1 LLLAACIGLTVVVW
15 KSYGDVANKKITR
28 LGTQLVLTSSLSPE
42 EPAQPGGPALEA
54 DLPNAAPPAAP
65 PVEIAAEAV
74 VPAAALLMRP
84 NCFSRWH
91 AISQSWGM
99 RSSNSRPAWSSSKPA
114 SNKTPRGGV
123 FEPADQNSSDS
134 TTISQRRDAQADDF
148 YAASQSRR
156 SPRPGRCYR
165 QPALADDRG

>member
-1 LLLAACIGLTVVVW
+1 MLLAACIGLTVVVW

-91 AISQSWGM
+91 AISQLWGM
-99 RSSNSRPAWSSSKPA
+99 RSSNSRPAWSSSNPA
-114 SNKTPRGGV
+114 SNKACARLPVLRSRGPEYQPV
-123 FEPADQNSSDS
+123 
-134 TTISQRRDAQADDF
+134 RRNWPQQGYAQADNF
-148 YAASQSRR
+148 YAASPKPQPCRR
-156 SPRPGRCYR
+156 LPHLITCR
-165 QPALADDRG
+165 D